1 VRIWHNYDFT
11 MATYLDEIL
20 HHHRA
25 RVATDERDWR
35 ERAAIVRAPV
45 PSLLAALSE
54 RANTNVKVIAE
65 VKRRSPSKG
74 WLHEDLDVAH
84 LARAYADGG
93 ATAISVLTDAEHFSG
108 SLEDLETVA
117 HTVNLPLL
125 RKDFTVSENDVLDAA
140 DAGASAVLLIVAAL
154 SDDELRSFLAVA
166 HDAGLDAIVEVHDDD
181 EARRSLDGGARII
194 GVNQRNLHTFDVDRD
209 NAARVIQSL
218 PASIVTV
225 CESGLSSPED
235 VARAA
240 AAGFD
245 AVLVGES
252 FVTAQNVADVV
263 RSFATVPLVSRD

>member
-1 VRIWHNYDFT
+1 

-25 RVATDERDWR
+25 RVAVDDRDWHH
-35 ERAAIVRAPV
+35 RAEAVRAPV
-45 PSLLAALSE
+45 PSLLAALSDS
-54 RANTNVKVIAE
+54 ANTNVKVIAE

-74 WLHEDLDVAH
+74 WLHEDLDVAQ

-117 HTVNLPLL
+117 RTVNLPLL

-166 HDAGLDAIVEVHDDD
+166 HDAGLDAIVEVHDGD
-181 EARRSLDGGARII
+181 EAQRSLDSGARII

-218 PASIVTV
+218 PTSIVTV
-225 CESGLSSPED
+225 CESGLGSPED

-240 AAGFD
+240 EAGFD

-252 FVTAQNVADVV
+252 FVTAKDVAKVV
-263 RSFATVPLVSRD
+263 QSYSTVPLVRRD

>member
-1 VRIWHNYDFT
+1 

-35 ERAAIVRAPV
+35 ERAEIVRTPV
-45 PSLLAALSE
+45 ASLLAALSDST
-54 RANTNVKVIAE
+54 NPNVKVIAE

-74 WLHEDLDVAH
+74 WLHEDLDVAT
-84 LARAYADGG
+84 LSRAYADGG

-108 SLEDLETVA
+108 SLEDLHTVA
-117 HTVNLPLL
+117 RTVNLPLL

-154 SDDELRSFLAVA
+154 TDDELQSFLGVT
-166 HDAGLDAIVEVHDDD
+166 HDAGLDAIVEVHDEE
-181 EARRSLDGGARII
+181 EAQRAIEGGARII

-209 NAARVIQSL
+209 NAARVIQRLPSSL
-218 PASIVTV
+218 ATV
-225 CESGLSSPED
+225 CESGLSSPQD

-240 AAGFD
+240 DAGFD

-252 FVTAQNVADVV
+252 FVTAHDVEGAV
-263 RSFATVPLVSRD
+263 RSYSTIPLVTRD

>member
-1 VRIWHNYDFT
+1 

-25 RVATDERDWR
+25 RVAVDDRDWR
-35 ERAAIVRAPV
+35 ERAAVVREPV
-45 PSLLAALSE
+45 ASLLAALSDS
-54 RANTNVKVIAE
+54 ANTNVKVIAE

-74 WLHEDLDVAH
+74 WLHEDLDVAQ

-108 SLEDLETVA
+108 SLKDLETVA
-117 HTVNLPLL
+117 GTVHLPLL

-140 DAGASAVLLIVAAL
+140 DASASAVLLIVAAL
-154 SDDELRSFLAVA
+154 SDDELRSFLAVT
-166 HDAGLDAIVEVHDDD
+166 HGVGLDAIVEVHD
-181 EARRSLDGGARII
+181 EEEGHRALDSGARII

-218 PASIVTV
+218 PTSIVTV
-225 CESGLSSPED
+225 CESGLASPDD

-252 FVTAQNVADVV
+252 FVMAPDVAEVV
-263 RSFATVPLVSRD
+263 RSFATISLVSRD